1 MYKMPPTLPSA
12 VVCGSQTI
20 PPSQDILSR
29 LRFHLTQD
37 PDLEALAEAV
47 YELPNLL
54 SRLVEDNSLLTRI
67 PSELPASLKHW
78 ISNSEFVLN
87 IPATLPNVLLAPLTV
102 IIHVVQYVQ
111 YLKQFVADDSHA
123 HIRESVRHGGFQGLC
138 TGFLS
143 ATALACSKT
152 KKDIARNA
160 AVAMRLAMC
169 IGAYVDLDQT
179 ATGGESTTV
188 ACFVVQWGPGCPR
201 EEVEQILKHY
211 PDVSPKSRGCT
222 RKQY

>member
-1 MYKMPPTLPSA
+1 MPPALPSA

-20 PPSQDILSR
+20 PPSHDFLSC
-29 LRFHLTQD
+29 LRFHLTHD
-37 PDLEALAEAV
+37 PDLEVLVEAV
-47 YELPNLL
+47 YELPGLW
-54 SRLVEDNSLLTRI
+54 SRLVEDNSLLNRI
-67 PSELPASLKHW
+67 PSELPASLNHW
-78 ISNSEFVLN
+78 ISNSEFAFD

-111 YLKQFVADDSHA
+111 YLKHFISEDAHS
-123 HIRESVRHGGFQGLC
+123 HIRDSVRHGGFQGLC

-143 ATALACSKT
+143 ATALACSTT

-179 ATGGESTTV
+179 GTGDDSTAM

-201 EEVEQILKHY
+201 EEVVQILKHY
-211 PDVSPKSRGCT
+211 PEVSPKARVCF
-222 RKQY
+222 KNQH